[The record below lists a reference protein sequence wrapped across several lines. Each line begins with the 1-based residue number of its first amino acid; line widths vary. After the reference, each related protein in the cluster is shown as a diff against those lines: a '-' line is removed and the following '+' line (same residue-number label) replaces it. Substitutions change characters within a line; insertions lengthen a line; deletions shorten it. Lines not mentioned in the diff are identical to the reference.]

1 MNTSKMQDDSLL
13 EGGVDEDMQEK
24 EKPKVSYICGGI
36 YI

>member
-13 EGGVDEDMQEK
+13 EGVEEDMQEK